1 MEELSLYILDLVQNS
16 VAAQAKHI
24 RIEVKL
30 DPENDRLTVVIAD
43 DGTGMSDEL
52 LKKVTS
58 PFVTTRKTRKV
69 GLGLP
74 MIRQLCEMCEGTFQI
89 ESRLGEGTRLEL
101 SFRMSHID
109 LPPMGSLPDTMLS
122 LVNGSPED
130 VDFELSYAKGGE
142 GFEFSTSEIRE
153 VLGGVKLNTPD
164 VLVWIRDYIAEGIAE
179 TEK

>member
-24 RIEVKL
+24 RIEVRL
-30 DPENDRLTVVIAD
+30 DPENDRLTVVISD
-43 DGTGMSDEL
+43 DGRGMSDEL
-52 LKKVTS
+52 LAKVTS

-74 MIRQLCEMCEGTFQI
+74 MIRQLCDMCEGSFDI
-89 ESRLGEGTRLEL
+89 KSRLGEGTTLTL

-130 VDFELSYAKGGE
+130 VDFELAYSNGAE
-142 GFEFSTSEIRE
+142 GFTFSTSEIRE

-179 TEK
+179 TDK